1 MKLKQKI
8 KGYLVF
14 TPFGYK
20 IILFAVLPLVL
31 LGLQLVISMIYQG
44 TGLPLFGGTLVL
56 VEILAD
62 NWFLG
67 GIQDKNSEKID
78 YLKTSGK
85 GMRIMKNVLITDVV
99 RRFLSCAV
107 ILGMAQAIAQVC
119 ACAAGVSE
127 KSRIAPLQVLFVLLL
142 TYTLSALGVFLARF
156 TSYLWVN
163 LLYGYIG
170 SIVGLTVGLIWISL
184 ALPGALAA
192 GAVFFL
198 AVLAVGI
205 SVLMVAIAMIKV
217 EGSYYDK

>member
-67 GIQDKNSEKID
+67 GIQDKNSEKMD

-170 SIVGLTVGLIWISL
+170 SIVGLTAGLIWISL

>member
-14 TPFGYK
+14 TSFGYK

-31 LGLQLVISMIYQG
+31 LGLQLAISMIYQG

-170 SIVGLTVGLIWISL
+170 SIVGLTAGLIWISL

>member
-8 KGYLVF
+8 KGYLAF
-14 TPFGYK
+14 TSFGYK
-20 IILFAVLPLVL
+20 MILFAVLPLVL
-31 LGLQLVISMIYQG
+31 LGLQFFISAVYHG
-44 TGLPLFGGTLVL
+44 TGLPLFAAALVL

-62 NWFLG
+62 SWFLG

-78 YLKTSGK
+78 YLRTSGK
-85 GMRIMKNVLITDVV
+85 GMRIMKNVLITDAV
-99 RRFLSCAV
+99 RRFLSCAG
-107 ILGMAQAIAQVC
+107 ILGLSQAIVW
-119 ACAAGVSE
+119 AAARVTGISGE
-127 KSRIAPLQVLFVLLL
+127 NTIAPLSLLFVLLL

-156 TSYLWVN
+156 ISYLWVN

-170 SIVGLTVGLIWISL
+170 SIVGLVACLIWI
-184 ALPGALAA
+184 ALPLPAALAA

-205 SVLMVAIAMIKV
+205 SVLMVAIAMRKV